1 MGAVPDVH
9 AREVP
14 DDVALKIDIP
24 TGPVGT
30 RSSYTDTSRAFMFMY
45 YRPVAAVLAALATSA
60 VFVFLDF
67 LFRYATQ

>member
-1 MGAVPDVH
+1 
-9 AREVP
+9 
-14 DDVALKIDIP
+14 
-24 TGPVGT
+24 
-30 RSSYTDTSRAFMFMY
+30 MFMY